1 MHACRYHLL
10 FFPPQKHA
18 YKQHKQYCS
27 KNARKKK
34 LHIKKTL
41 KFAPKKATFL
51 NELLMLLSQ
60 RWLKT
65 SKKRL

>member
-18 YKQHKQYCS
+18 YKQYKQYCS

-34 LHIKKTL
+34 TPL
-41 KFAPKKATFL
+41 KFAPKKAVFL

>member
-34 LHIKKTL
+34 ITYKKKLSNLH
-41 KFAPKKATFL
+41 PKR
-51 NELLMLLSQ
+51 LLS
-60 RWLKT
+60 LM
-65 SKKRL
+65 SF